1 MSNSLSLKD
10 WIDLLEKNHDKVVT
24 LWTMYLTF
32 VVAISAGVISLGE
45 KLNTSGKY
53 LVSISF
59 LIFAIIHLVELM
71 RRYKAMNVISIEIK
85 SISESDESLLDSSK
99 NWLTNINVVSP
110 SIVLG
115 ISIVSTLLVMIL
127 INYLPS
133 TIGT

>member
-32 VVAISAGVISLGE
+32 VVAISAGVISSGE

-59 LIFAIIHLVELM
+59 LIFAIIHLVELI
-71 RRYKAMNVISIEIK
+71 RRYKAMNIISIEIK

-110 SIVLG
+110 SIVFG

>member
-32 VVAISAGVISLGE
+32 VVAISAGVISSGE

-59 LIFAIIHLVELM
+59 LIFTIIHLVELM
-71 RRYKAMNVISIEIK
+71 RRYKAMNIISIEIK

-110 SIVLG
+110 SIVFG